1 MPAGIALKVNHAEI
15 NTQVKGA
22 DKKADKN
29 ALKDSPEKVSD
40 KKEKSVIS
48 DFKKMLDKK
57 IEKNG
62 KKEAK
67 KEIKKEVKKT
77 GDKTEEKVI
86 EKNTAEKGLKI
97 SPEKYAE
104 LKSDFNP
111 ESDKQNS
118 GEINITAAAF
128 APAEDKKT
136 AVKKD
141 TDSSLVSSVM
151 NQRLTDGIKKNTASE
166 KNKINRSDENTEKTE
181 SSKKEEVKLQVLD
194 LRSRE
199 SSEKKEGGSSFSFN
213 GSSEKN
219 DLNPESSEQKN
230 DSSQFK
236 DGMFVKADSV
246 KNEVPVKSLT
256 SQQTEVLN
264 RLKSEGNNE
273 IVKQTKIILNDSNS
287 GELKMVLKPEK
298 LGFVRIKL
306 NLDDNNIVGR
316 IIVDNNNIKEIF
328 ENNMESLLRSFRESG
343 FGTASLEVSVGG
355 GKGRKQDM
363 DSNQRFFSKK
373 IIEEVDNHNIISRGI
388 TDDSLIDLVV

>member
-62 KKEAK
+62 KKDAK
-67 KEIKKEVKKT
+67 KEIKKEVNKT
-77 GDKTEEKVI
+77 GEKAV
-86 EKNTAEKGLKI
+86 EKNTAEKELKV
-97 SPEKYAE
+97 SPEKSAE
-104 LKSDFNP
+104 FKSDFNP
-111 ESDKQNS
+111 ETDKQNS
-118 GEINITAAAF
+118 GEINNAAAF

-136 AVKKD
+136 ALKKD
-141 TDSSLVSSVM
+141 TDSSLVSSVL
-151 NQRLTDGIKKNTASE
+151 NQRITDGIKKNSASE

-199 SSEKKEGGSSFSFN
+199 SSEKKESGSSFSFN

-219 DLNPESSEQKN
+219 DLNTESSEQKN

-236 DGMFVKADSV
+236 DGIFIKADAV
-246 KNEVPVKSLT
+246 KNETPVKSLT

-363 DSNQRFFSKK
+363 DSNERFFSKK

>member
-62 KKEAK
+62 KKDAK
-67 KEIKKEVKKT
+67 KEIKKEVNKT
-77 GDKTEEKVI
+77 GEKAV
-86 EKNTAEKGLKI
+86 EKNTAEKELKV
-97 SPEKYAE
+97 STEKSAE
-104 LKSDFNP
+104 FKSDFNP
-111 ESDKQNS
+111 ETDKQNS
-118 GEINITAAAF
+118 CEINIDAAF

-151 NQRLTDGIKKNTASE
+151 NQRITDGIKKNSASE
-166 KNKINRSDENTEKTE
+166 KNKINRPDENTEKTE

-199 SSEKKEGGSSFSFN
+199 SSEKKESGSSFSFN

-219 DLNPESSEQKN
+219 DLNTESSEQKN

-236 DGMFVKADSV
+236 DGIFIKADAV
-246 KNEVPVKSLT
+246 KNETPVKSLT

-363 DSNQRFFSKK
+363 DSNERFFSKK